1 MSEKE
6 TFDDYYNSYRIWI
19 EQAASV
25 LKASEFLKE
34 NDTAYKVLADNDNKN
49 ITSEDIKNIGK
60 YSFSD
65 TILML
70 RSFGIECYFKAL
82 YLLKGNV
89 LYENGSMNN
98 SFGKGHDL
106 TIMAEKLVHYMSFT
120 EGDYSILY
128 TLTFYNEMGRYP
140 GMSSMSKQKTFTG
153 DRMWSLYE
161 DDDSYYKLLDKLRK
175 ATKV

>member
-6 TFDDYYNSYRIWI
+6 TFDNYYNSYRIWI
-19 EQAASV
+19 EQAESV

-34 NDTAYKVLADNDNKN
+34 NDTTYKVFADNKSITSENIKN
-49 ITSEDIKNIGK
+49 ITE

-82 YLLKGNV
+82 YLLKGNI
-89 LYENGSMNN
+89 LYENGSLNK
-98 SFGKGHDL
+98 SFGKEHNL
-106 TIMAEKLVHYMSFT
+106 TVMADKLVDYMSFT
-120 EGDYSILY
+120 EIDYSILD

-140 GMSSMSKQKTFTG
+140 VMSSMSKLKSFTG
-153 DRMWSLYE
+153 DRMWNLYE

-175 ATKV
+175 ATRV